1 MRGSTDIER
10 KDLLLVSLFSNSEQC
25 RLCLRGLDYGFQ
37 RCRVIGEFLAGIAPL
52 EFLSWRMVA
61 FGRILQG
68 DSGEFRTCF
77 WQGQPASQVLLFLY
91 GTT

>member
-1 MRGSTDIER
+1 M
-10 KDLLLVSLFSNSEQC
+10 SLFSNSAQC
-25 RLCLRGLDYGFQ
+25 RLCFRDLDYGFQ
-37 RCRVIGEFLAGIAPL
+37 RRRGIGEFLAGIAPL
-52 EFLSWRMVA
+52 EFLSRWMVA